1 VKVSIITSCF
11 NSEKTIEDTIQS
23 VLLQTYPNI
32 EYIIIDGKSKDKTLE
47 IVNNHKDKITKV
59 TSEEDNGIYD
69 ALNKGINLATGDI
82 IGFLH
87 SDDIFAHSNVIENI
101 VEMFQETETSAVYAD
116 LHYVSRENTNKI
128 IRNWK
133 SGEYKYGMFLNGW
146 MPPHPTVYIK
156 KDVYNQFGTF
166 NLDFKTAAD
175 YELMLRFFHKHK
187 VKLTYLNEVTIK
199 MRVGGESNATIKN
212 RINAN
217 KEDRKAW
224 KINNIKPRFYTLW
237 FKPLRKIFQYL

>member
-1 VKVSIITSCF
+1 MKVSIITSCF

-23 VLLQTYPNI
+23 VLSQTYPNI
-32 EYIIIDGKSKDKTLE
+32 EYIIIDGKSTDKTLE
-47 IVNNHKDKITKV
+47 IVNNQRDKITKV
-59 TSEEDNGIYD
+59 VSEEDNGIYD

-87 SDDIFAHSNVIENI
+87 SDDIFAHSNVIEN
-101 VEMFQETETSAVYAD
+101 VVKLFKETNTDAVYAD
-116 LHYVSRENTNKI
+116 LFYVDRKNTNKI

-133 SGEYKYGMFLNGW
+133 SGEYKYGVFLNGW

-156 KDVYNQFGTF
+156 KEVYNKLGFF

-187 VKLTYLNEVTIK
+187 INLTYLKEVTVK
-199 MRVGGESNATIKN
+199 MRVGGQSNVTLKN

-224 KINNIKPRFYTLW
+224 KINNLKPRFYTLW
-237 FKPLRKIFQYL
+237 LKPLRKIFQYL

>member
-1 VKVSIITSCF
+1 MKVSIITSCF

-23 VLLQTYPNI
+23 VLSQTYPNI
-32 EYIIIDGKSKDKTLE
+32 EYIIIDGKSTDKTLE
-47 IVNNHKDKITKV
+47 IVNNQRDKITKV
-59 TSEEDNGIYD
+59 VSEEDNGIYD

-87 SDDIFAHSNVIENI
+87 SDDIFAHSNVIEN
-101 VEMFQETETSAVYAD
+101 VVKLFKETNTDAVYAD
-116 LHYVSRENTNKI
+116 LFYVDKKNTNKI

-133 SGEYKYGMFLNGW
+133 SGNYKYGVFLNGW

-156 KDVYNQFGTF
+156 KEVYNKLGFF

-187 VKLTYLNEVTIK
+187 INLTYLKEVTVK
-199 MRVGGESNATIKN
+199 MRVGGQSNVTLKN

-224 KINNIKPRFYTLW
+224 KINNLKPRFYTLW
-237 FKPLRKIFQYL
+237 LKPLRKIFQYL

>member
-23 VLLQTYPNI
+23 VLSQTYSNI
-32 EYIIIDGKSKDKTLE
+32 EYIIIDGKSTDKTLE
-47 IVNNHKDKITKV
+47 IINSHRDKITKV
-59 TSEEDNGIYD
+59 VSEEDNGIYD

-87 SDDIFAHSNVIENI
+87 SDDIFAHSNVIEN
-101 VEMFQETETSAVYAD
+101 VVKLFKETNTDAVYAD
-116 LHYVSRENTNKI
+116 LFYVNRKNTNKI

-133 SGEYKYGMFLNGW
+133 SGNYKSGMFLNGW

-156 KDVYNQFGTF
+156 KEVYENLGFF

-187 VKLTYLNEVTIK
+187 INLTYLKEVTVK
-199 MRVGGESNATIKN
+199 MRVGGESNVTLKN

-224 KINNIKPRFYTLW
+224 KINNLKPRFYTLW
-237 FKPLRKIFQYL
+237 LKPLRKIFQYL

>member
-1 VKVSIITSCF
+1 MKVSIITSCF

-23 VLLQTYPNI
+23 VVSQTYPNI
-32 EYIIIDGKSKDKTLE
+32 EYIIIDGKSTDKTLE
-47 IVNNHKDKITKV
+47 KVNNYRDKITKV
-59 TSEEDNGIYD
+59 VSEEDKGIYD
-69 ALNKGINLATGDI
+69 ALNKGINIATGDI

-101 VEMFQETETSAVYAD
+101 VEMFQKTETSAVYAD
-116 LHYVSRENTNKI
+116 LHYVSRENTKKI

-133 SGEYKYGMFLNGW
+133 SGDYKYGMFLNGW

-156 KDVYNQFGTF
+156 KDIYNQFGIF

-237 FKPLRKIFQYL
+237 FKPLRKMYQYL

>member
-1 VKVSIITSCF
+1 MKVSIITSCF

-23 VLLQTYPNI
+23 VLSQTYPNI
-32 EYIIIDGKSKDKTLE
+32 EYIIIDGKSIDKTLE
-47 IVNNHKDKITKV
+47 IVNNYKTKV
-59 TSEEDNGIYD
+59 AKIISEEDNGIYD
-69 ALNKGINLATGDI
+69 ALNKGINIATGDI
-82 IGFLH
+82 VGFLH
-87 SDDIFAHSNVIENI
+87 SDDVFANSKVIENI
-101 VEMFQETETSAVYAD
+101 VKLFNQTNADAIYAD
-116 LHYVSRENTNKI
+116 LHYVSKENTNKI

-133 SGEYKYGMFLNGW
+133 SGSYKHGMFLNGW

-156 KDVYNQFGTF
+156 KEVYNNFGKF

-187 VKLTYLNEVTIK
+187 ISLAYLNEVTIK
-199 MRVGGESNATIKN
+199 MRVGGESNATVKN

-224 KINNIKPRFYTLW
+224 KINNLKPKFYTLW
-237 FKPLRKIFQYL
+237 LKPIRKIFQYL